1 VNIDYRHL
9 KQMTDENGMLQFSR
23 LSIPD
28 PDSGYTVD
36 DNARALLVTLNMD
49 GCERRELAGAYIR
62 FLEAAQKTDG
72 LWRNW
77 KVNGGFVPTIDSD
90 DSQGRAFLSC
100 CAASLCELDEVRE
113 AGRRMAMR
121 ALPTVTRLRPPRSA
135 AYALLGI
142 CLNPG
147 LGNQQSG
154 VLASV
159 ARDLCDNLIHRYKA
173 SRHPGWQWFEDDL
186 SYCNGILPHAL
197 FAYYSLTQDR
207 GALRV
212 ARDTLGWLTDA
223 LFARGY
229 LNIVGNRGWWQR
241 GAEISCYDQQP
252 VDACSM
258 AMAYT
263 WAFRATGDSQYRPLA
278 ERAYNWYWGNNLNH
292 ISLYDPA
299 NGGCCDALTPDGVN
313 LNQGAESVL
322 SLLLSQQ
329 AISRIASKPQDIEI
343 VGQRQ
348 EA

>member
-23 LSIPD
+23 LSTPD

-36 DNARALLVTLNMD
+36 DNARALLVTLNMEGD
-49 GCERRELAGAYIR
+49 ERRELAGAYIR
-62 FLEAAQKTDG
+62 FLDVAQKTDG

-100 CAASLCELDEVRE
+100 CAASLCELDEVRQ

-121 ALPTVTRLRPPRSA
+121 ALPAVTRLRPPRSA

-147 LGNQQSG
+147 LDSQQSG
-154 VLASV
+154 VLAGV
-159 ARDLCDNLIHRYKA
+159 ARDLCDNLIRLYKA

-186 SYCNGILPHAL
+186 AYCNGIIPHAL

-207 GALRV
+207 RALRV

-229 LNIVGNRGWWQR
+229 LSIVGNRGWWQR
-241 GAEISCYDQQP
+241 GTEISCYDQQP

-263 WAFRATGDSQYRPLA
+263 WAFRVTGDSQYRPLA
-278 ERAYNWYWGNNLNH
+278 ELAYNWYWGNNVNH

-299 NGGCCDALTPDGVN
+299 TGGCCC
-313 LNQGAESVL
+313 
-322 SLLLSQQ
+322 
-329 AISRIASKPQDIEI
+329 
-343 VGQRQ
+343 
-348 EA
+348 